1 MSGNQYLFL
10 FTIGPVQSFIAQAR
24 KTRDLYAGSQILS
37 ELTGAAMKMVV
48 EQGSTNSFFYPDKA
62 SGSKPNRF
70 LAKVNTGDIQAFGAT
85 IETAVRTTWA
95 QLATT
100 SFRAAGLSRNL
111 PILDEALIADLSK
124 QTCLE
129 LIARQSSI
137 AARQIAEFPDI
148 YWTSIENDGTEY
160 ASKQKELE
168 QLLAGVKN
176 VRAFCQLDEVVG
188 SRKCALDGQR
198 TALFYR
204 PGINAKG
211 EKTEPNFLSDEK
223 KPVEKLLDPREAL
236 SAVALVK
243 RFYQKDYGGFPST
256 AEIALMDRID
266 ETKWKSTYKKYFDG
280 EVDYQLFYEENLTEK
295 NLQKQEIRKKAEA
308 HLDEVI
314 KAFSELTSSNPTK
327 YYALLL
333 FDGDDFGKLWS
344 GQRLHNVARLEEFQK
359 KLSKQLHE
367 YAKQAQDCL
376 KSPTGA
382 TVYAGG
388 DDFLGFVNLNSLFE
402 VLGELRVMFDKLVS
416 EPLKEHLNEGQAITF
431 TAGVS
436 IAHYK
441 TPLGEALK
449 KARAVE
455 KKAKEVPG
463 KDAYGIAVMKH
474 SGEAREGFLKF
485 NVTGQTDSL
494 SALKRVV
501 GELKSPEGFS
511 STFIKAFEREMNYL
525 MDREDGTVVLN
536 DRALRTELHR
546 LLSRSSKTHGTERE
560 KKVNNFLVVVDSL
573 RLASDGDS
581 GMKNFLSLLDIC
593 DFIERETSM
602 REMSEG

>member
-70 LAKVNTGDIQAFGAT
+70 LAKVNTGDIQAFGAM

-100 SFRAAGLSRNL
+100 SFRATGLSRNL

-280 EVDYQLFYEENLTEK
+280 EIDYQLFYEENLTER

-314 KAFSELTSSNPTK
+314 KAFSELTGSNPTK

-344 GQRLHNVARLEEFQK
+344 GQRLHNVAGLEEFQK

-441 TPLGEALK
+441 TPLGEVLK

-474 SGEAREGFLKF
+474 SAEAREGFLKF

-525 MDREDGTVVLN
+525 MDREDGTVGLN